1 MSEPYSLIIDLP
13 ISAETLRRALVL
25 PSRAVSDYDD
35 WHDLGLDL
43 PADYLNWPSYVFTR
57 NWSAARYL
65 TLFRE
70 GVRGELGWMFRYDP
84 QAERL
89 LCIILL
95 WTENR
100 AEIIAGLAALRTLG
114 EAAKANTG
122 QPGHILV
129 HDFVFLARDTG
140 CGVIFEKGR
149 SQLVAGTSARM
160 QPLLNA
166 VAPTIT
172 TMLEQAEDVLSG
184 ELADE
189 PDTLL
194 IDHSQDFF

>member
-13 ISAETLRRALVL
+13 ISVETLRRALAL
-25 PSRAVSDYDD
+25 PSRAATDYDD

-43 PADYLNWPSYVFTR
+43 PPDYRNWPAYAFTR
-57 NWSAARYL
+57 NWPAARYL
-65 TLFRE
+65 ALLRE
-70 GVRGELGWMFRYDP
+70 PSREELGWMFRYDP

-89 LCIILL
+89 LCIVLL

-100 AEIIAGLAALRTLG
+100 AEIIGGLAALRTLG

-129 HDFVFLARDTG
+129 HDFVFLGRDTG

-149 SQLVAGTSARM
+149 SQLISGTSARM
-160 QPLLNA
+160 APLLKA
-166 VAPTIT
+166 ATPTIN
-172 TMLEQAEDVLSG
+172 TMLEQADDVLSG
-184 ELADE
+184 ELEAD

-194 IDHSQDFF
+194 IDHSAQFF